1 MPESSPTL
9 PSARPHELERYAALL
24 RETEQ
29 VRGKSPARIAWQR
42 LRKRWSA
49 MISLTFLVVLGL
61 LAFFTPLLPLQAP
74 RAVQMTRAAQPPEFF
89 NEARMIG
96 AETEAIPREIRYFP
110 PILTNVQE
118 KDKNGK
124 LVEIKKEV
132 KPPNPDLELLQTGF
146 GYEDLGV
153 LSQWLL
159 RCRVQLFGS
168 WSWNSW
174 CGTDHLGR
182 DLLSRIFW
190 GARLS
195 IATALVATFVSLVI
209 GVTYG
214 SVAGYLGGRIDNA
227 MMRIVDV
234 LYAIPFVFV
243 VIFLMTLLE
252 NQQYKEA
259 LASIGINRMVIF
271 FLMIGALF
279 WLTMSRVVR
288 GQVLALKHQQ
298 FVEAARSLG
307 AGNWWIIRKH
317 LIPNLLSIVIVYL
330 TLTIP
335 SVMLVEAFLS
345 FLGLGVRPPDVSW
358 GLLANEG
365 RLAITPVV
373 FHWWQVVF
381 PGAAI
386 ALTLYSLNFLGDGLR
401 DAMDPR
407 LRNR

>member
-1 MPESSPTL
+1 MSGSSSL
-9 PSARPHELERYAALL
+9 PSSRPHELERYAALL
-24 RETEQ
+24 RETEH
-29 VRGKSPARIAWQR
+29 VHGKSPARIAWQR

-49 MISLTFLVVLGL
+49 MIALTFLILLGILAL
-61 LAFFTPLLPLQAP
+61 LTPLLPLQAP
-74 RAVQMTRAAQPPEFF
+74 RAVNLPRAYHPPEFT
-89 NEARMIG
+89 NEAGSIW
-96 AETEAIPREIRYFP
+96 AESKVIPATFTTPPEGEIDP
-110 PILTNVQE
+110 ALKQ
-118 KDKNGK
+118 
-124 LVEIKKEV
+124 
-132 KPPNPDLELLQTGF
+132 LQSGF
-146 GYEDLGV
+146 GYDDLG
-153 LSQWLL
+153 LFSQWLL
-159 RCRVQLFGS
+159 RCRVSLFGS
-168 WSWNSW
+168 WTWNSW

-195 IATALVATFVSLVI
+195 IAVALMATFVSLVI

-214 SVAGYLGGRIDNA
+214 AVAGFLGGRIDNA
-227 MMRIVDV
+227 MMRLVDV
-234 LYAIPFVFV
+234 LYSIPFVFV
-243 VIFLMTLLE
+243 VIFLMTLLDNE
-252 NQQYKEA
+252 QYKAA

-365 RLAITPVV
+365 RLVITPLIIY
-373 FHWWQVVF
+373 WWLVVF

>member
-1 MPESSPTL
+1 M
-9 PSARPHELERYAALL
+9 PSAQPHELERYAALL
-24 RETEQ
+24 RETEH
-29 VRGKSPARIAWQR
+29 VRGKSLSRIAWQR

-49 MISLTFLVVLGL
+49 MISLAFLVLLGL
-61 LAFFTPLLPLQAP
+61 LAIFTPLLPLQAP
-74 RAVQMTRAAQPPEFF
+74 RAVEMPRASHEPEFWSK
-89 NEARMIG
+89 AGSWG
-96 AETEAIPREIRYFP
+96 AQSKAIPDEIP
-110 PILTNVQE
+110 VLPKIEAKVKKKGSDGQITE
-118 KDKNGK
+118 KME
-124 LVEIKKEV
+124 LVDQ
-132 KPPNPDLELLQTGF
+132 PNPAIEQLQTGF
-146 GYEDLGV
+146 GYDNLDFFTR
-153 LSQWLL
+153 WLL
-159 RCRVQLFGS
+159 RCRVHFFGS

-182 DLLSRIFW
+182 DLMSRIFW

-195 IATALVATFVSLVI
+195 IATALIATFVSLVI

-214 SVAGYLGGRIDNA
+214 AVAGYLGGRIDNL

-252 NQQYKEA
+252 NPQYKEA
-259 LASIGINRMVIF
+259 LAKIYIDRMMVF

-307 AGNWWIIRKH
+307 AGNWWIIRRH

-335 SVMLVEAFLS
+335 NVMLVEAFLS
-345 FLGLGVRPPDVSW
+345 FLGLGVKAPDVSW

-365 RLAITPVV
+365 RQAITPVI

>member
-1 MPESSPTL
+1 MSAFPPSL
-9 PSARPHELERYAALL
+9 PSTRPHELERYAALL
-24 RETEQ
+24 RETEH
-29 VRGKSPARIAWQR
+29 VRGKSPARMAWQR
-42 LRKRWSA
+42 LRKSWASL
-49 MISLTFLVVLGL
+49 ISLAFLVLLGVLAL
-61 LAFFTPLLPLQAP
+61 LTPLLPLQAP
-74 RAVQMTRAAQPPEFF
+74 RAVKMTRAAQPPVLFDESGKL
-89 NEARMIG
+89 G
-96 AETEAIPREIRYFP
+96 AASEAIPAEIP
-110 PILTNVQE
+110 VLAKIKTVVE
-118 KDKNGK
+118 SKDAAGK
-124 LVEIKKEV
+124 VVKSEVLVD
-132 KPPNPDLELLQTGF
+132 PPNPGIELLQSGF
-146 GYEDLGV
+146 GYDQLDV
-153 LSQWLL
+153 FSQWLL
-159 RCRVQLFGS
+159 RCRVHLFGS
-168 WSWNSW
+168 YAWNSW
-174 CGTDHLGR
+174 CGTDQLGR
-182 DLLSRIFW
+182 DLLSRICW

-195 IATALVATFVSLVI
+195 IAAALVATFVSLVI
-209 GVTYG
+209 GVIYG
-214 SVAGYLGGRIDNA
+214 AVAGYLGGRIDNA

-234 LYAIPFVFV
+234 LYAIPFIFI

-252 NQQYKEA
+252 NQQYKATLAA
-259 LASIGINRMVIF
+259 LGINRMVIF

-335 SVMLVEAFLS
+335 NVMLVEAFLS

-365 RLAITPVV
+365 RQAITPLV
-373 FHWWQVVF
+373 FQWWQVVF

-401 DAMDPR
+401 DALDPR

>member
-1 MPESSPTL
+1 MPETPPTL
-9 PSARPHELERYAALL
+9 PSAQPHKLERYAALL
-24 RETEQ
+24 RETEHL
-29 VRGKSPARIAWQR
+29 RGKSPARIAWQR
-42 LRKRWSA
+42 LRKRWTA
-49 MISLTFLVVLGL
+49 MIALAFLVLLGL
-61 LAFFTPLLPLQAP
+61 LALLTPLLPLQAP
-74 RAVQMTRAAQPPEFF
+74 RAVDLPRAYHPPEFY
-89 NEARMIG
+89 NEAGSIW
-96 AETEAIPREIRYFP
+96 AESARIPKEIRSTP
-110 PILTNVQE
+110 EEAVL
-118 KDKNGK
+118 
-124 LVEIKKEV
+124 
-132 KPPNPDLELLQTGF
+132 DLKQLHNGF
-146 GYEDLGV
+146 GYEDLNF
-153 LSQWLL
+153 LNQWLL
-159 RCRVQLFGS
+159 RCRVHLFGS
-168 WSWNSW
+168 WTLNSW

-182 DLLSRIFW
+182 DLMSRICW

-195 IATALVATFVSLVI
+195 ITAALVATFVSLVI

-214 SVAGYLGGRIDNA
+214 AVAGYLGGRIDNA

-243 VIFLMTLLE
+243 VIFLMTLLDNE
-252 NQQYKEA
+252 QYKSA
-259 LASIGINRMVIF
+259 LAAVGIDRMVIF

-335 SVMLVEAFLS
+335 NVMLVEAFLS
-345 FLGLGVRPPDVSW
+345 FLGLGVKAPDVSW

-365 RLAITPVV
+365 RLVITPVIIY
-373 FHWWQVVF
+373 WWLVVF

>member
-1 MPESSPTL
+1 MSEPAPSL

-24 RETEQ
+24 RETEH

-42 LRKRWSA
+42 LRKRWPA

-61 LAFFTPLLPLQAP
+61 LAIFTPLLPLQAP
-74 RAVQMTRAAQPPEFF
+74 RAVEMTRAAQPPEFF
-89 NEARMIG
+89 NESGSSG
-96 AETEAIPREIRYFP
+96 AKSKALPEEIPDLPKIK
-110 PILTNVQE
+110 VQE
-118 KDKNGK
+118 RDKTGK
-124 LVEIKKEV
+124 LTGKMKEV
-132 KPPNPDLELLQTGF
+132 APPNPGIEALQTGF
-146 GYEDLGV
+146 GYDQLDFF
-153 LSQWLL
+153 SQWLL

-168 WSWNSW
+168 WAWNSW

-182 DLLSRIFW
+182 DLMSRIFW

-195 IATALVATFVSLVI
+195 IAAALVATFVSLVI

-214 SVAGYLGGRIDNA
+214 AVAGYLGGRIDNA

-234 LYAIPFVFV
+234 LYAIPFIFI
-243 VIFLMTLLE
+243 VIFLMTLLD
-252 NQQYKEA
+252 NPQYKEA
-259 LASIGINRMVIF
+259 LAMVGINRMVIF

-335 SVMLVEAFLS
+335 NVMLVEAFLS
-345 FLGLGVRPPDVSW
+345 FLGLGVKAPDVSW

-365 RLAITPVV
+365 RQAITPIV
-373 FHWWQVVF
+373 FQWWQVVF

>member
-1 MPESSPTL
+1 MPEPSPSL
-9 PSARPHELERYAALL
+9 PSAQPRELERYAALL
-24 RETEQ
+24 RETEH

-42 LRKRWSA
+42 LRKRWPA
-49 MISLTFLVVLGL
+49 MISLAFLVVLAL
-61 LAFFTPLLPLQAP
+61 LAIFTPLLPLQAP
-74 RAVQMTRAAQPPEFF
+74 RAVEMPRASLPPEVW
-89 NEARMIG
+89 NEAGSLG
-96 AETEAIPREIRYFP
+96 AKSDAIPSEIP
-110 PILTNVQE
+110 VLDKISVKVKQEDDDGNVIE
-118 KDKNGK
+118 
-124 LVEIKKEV
+124 VSKEV
-132 KPPNPDLELLQTGF
+132 DPPNPAIEQLQTGF
-146 GYEDLGV
+146 GYDELDFFTR
-153 LSQWLL
+153 WLL
-159 RCRVQLFGS
+159 RCRVHLFGS
-168 WSWNSW
+168 YAWNSW

-182 DLLSRIFW
+182 DLMSRIFW

-195 IATALVATFVSLVI
+195 IAAALVATFVSLVV
-209 GVTYG
+209 GVLYG
-214 SVAGYLGGRIDNA
+214 AVAGYLGGRIDNA
-227 MMRIVDV
+227 MMRLVDV
-234 LYAIPFVFV
+234 LYAIPFVFI

-252 NQQYKEA
+252 NKQYQET
-259 LASIGINRMVIF
+259 LAAIGINRMVIF

-335 SVMLVEAFLS
+335 NVMLIEAFLS
-345 FLGLGVRPPDVSW
+345 FLGLGVKAPDVSW

-365 RLAITPVV
+365 RQAITPVI

>member
-1 MPESSPTL
+1 MPETPPSL
-9 PSARPHELERYAALL
+9 PSSRPHELERYAALL
-24 RETEQ
+24 RETEHL
-29 VRGKSPARIAWQR
+29 RGKSPARIAWQR
-42 LRKRWSA
+42 LRKRWPA
-49 MISLTFLVVLGL
+49 MIALTFLVLLGL
-61 LAFFTPLLPLQAP
+61 LAIFTPLLPLQAP
-74 RAVQMTRAAQPPEFF
+74 RAVDLPRAYHPPELF
-89 NEARMIG
+89 NAAGLIG
-96 AETEAIPREIRYFP
+96 IESRFIPSSIRV
-110 PILTNVQE
+110 TGENTANSE
-118 KDKNGK
+118 
-124 LVEIKKEV
+124 
-132 KPPNPDLELLQTGF
+132 LELLHSGF
-146 GYEDLGV
+146 GYDELDWF
-153 LSQWLL
+153 SQWLL
-159 RCRVQLFGS
+159 NCRIRLFGS
-168 WSWNSW
+168 WTWNSW
-174 CGTDHLGR
+174 CGTDNLGR
-182 DLLSRIFW
+182 DLLSRICW

-195 IATALVATFVSLVI
+195 IAVALVATFVSLMI

-214 SVAGYLGGRIDNA
+214 AVAGYLGGRIDNA
-227 MMRIVDV
+227 MMRLVDV

-243 VIFLMTLLE
+243 VIFLMTLLD

-259 LASIGINRMVIF
+259 LAAVGINRMVIF

-335 SVMLVEAFLS
+335 NVMLVEAFLS

-365 RLAITPVV
+365 RLVITPVIIY
-373 FHWWQVVF
+373 WWLVVF
-381 PGAAI
+381 PSAAI